1 MTTDLATFN
10 PFDPAAIQCPFPHYA
25 QMREEAPVTL
35 VESVGMYLVTNHE
48 LVMQVLRDPATY
60 SSLFGGASMPLPSDA
75 REKMMEVMADGYPR
89 VPTMLTADMPEH
101 TRYRRL
107 VSKAFTPK
115 VVAELE
121 PVIRSIT
128 TRLIDSW
135 IDSGRIEFV
144 EQFGVPLPVEVIA
157 HALNVPDSRL
167 ADFKRWS
174 DDSIAGIG
182 TDISLEQRLEAERGV
197 NEFQHYFAAELER
210 RRTEPQDDLLTA
222 LLNARIDDDDPEVTD
237 KRPLDVP
244 EMLSIIQQLLVAG
257 NETTTKLLTETMRLL
272 AENPDEWT
280 RLKQDPTRAPQI
292 VEEALRLSTPTQGMF
307 RISTKDHELGGVHIP
322 EGARIVIVFA
332 SANRDESLYPDP
344 DGFDPD
350 RDNLRDHLAF
360 GKGIH
365 FCLGAA
371 LSRLEGKV
379 ALEELSQPAREL
391 LAARDQRVPVLPEL
405 PAPRTDQTRRR
416 RRPGGCSLMA
426 GPLAGKIAVVTGSSR
441 GIGRGTAV
449 ALGEQGATVYVTGR
463 STGDGELTIDRTAA
477 LVDEAGGHGIAVQTD
492 HGDDAQIAALFE
504 RVRAEQG
511 KLDILVNNVYKI
523 PDPPAWGGGF
533 WDHPISIWD
542 DQVGIGLRAH
552 YVASLVRGA
561 AAVRGRPRRLHL
573 QHLVAGWPELPL
585 QLVVRR
591 RQGGPR
597 SARRRHGDRA
607 RTEGDR
613 RRHACIPARCRPSSS
628 SSGPASAT
636 RTSTVPR
643 RRSSSA
649 AAVAALATAP
659 DLMERS
665 GSIQWVE
672 DLGEEFG
679 LVDEHGRSP
688 AKYARRQ

>member
-25 QMREEAPVTL
+25 QMRDEAPVML
-35 VESVGMYLVTNHE
+35 IESVGMYLVTSHE

-75 REKMMEVMADGYPR
+75 REKMIEVMADGYPR

-115 VVAELE
+115 VIAELE

-182 TDISLEQRLEAERGV
+182 TNISLEQRLEAERGV
-197 NEFQHYFAAELER
+197 NEFQHYFAAELDR

-237 KRPLDVP
+237 KRELDVP

-280 RLKQDPTRAPQI
+280 RLKQDPSRAPQI

-322 EGARIVIVFA
+322 EGARMVIVFA
-332 SANRDESLYPDP
+332 SANRDESLYPEP
-344 DGFDPD
+344 DEFDPD

-379 ALEELSQPAREL
+379 ALEELSRRLESFS
-391 LAARDQRVPVLPEL
+391 LPETNEFQYFPSFL
-405 PAPRTDQTRRR
+405 LRGLTRLDVDVVPA
-416 RRPGGCSLMA
+416 
-426 GPLAGKIAVVTGSSR
+426 
-441 GIGRGTAV
+441 
-449 ALGEQGATVYVTGR
+449 
-463 STGDGELTIDRTAA
+463 
-477 LVDEAGGHGIAVQTD
+477 
-492 HGDDAQIAALFE
+492 
-504 RVRAEQG
+504 
-511 KLDILVNNVYKI
+511 
-523 PDPPAWGGGF
+523 
-533 WDHPISIWD
+533 
-542 DQVGIGLRAH
+542 
-552 YVASLVRGA
+552 GA
-561 AAVRGRPRRLHL
+561 A
-573 QHLVAGWPELPL
+573 
-585 QLVVRR
+585 
-591 RQGGPR
+591 
-597 SARRRHGDRA
+597 
-607 RTEGDR
+607 
-613 RRHACIPARCRPSSS
+613 
-628 SSGPASAT
+628 
-636 RTSTVPR
+636 
-643 RRSSSA
+643 
-649 AAVAALATAP
+649 
-659 DLMERS
+659 
-665 GSIQWVE
+665 
-672 DLGEEFG
+672 
-679 LVDEHGRSP
+679 
-688 AKYARRQ
+688 

>member
-1 MTTDLATFN
+1 MTTELATFN

-25 QMREEAPVTL
+25 QMRDEAPVML
-35 VESVGMYLVTNHE
+35 IESVGMYLVTSHE

-75 REKMMEVMADGYPR
+75 REKMIEVMADGYPR

-115 VVAELE
+115 VIAELE

-157 HALNVPDSRL
+157 HALNVPDSRM

-182 TDISLEQRLEAERGV
+182 TNISLEQRLEAERGV
-197 NEFQHYFAAELER
+197 NEFQHYFAAELDR

-222 LLNARIDDDDPEVTD
+222 LLNARVDDDDPEVTD
-237 KRPLDVP
+237 KRELDVP

-280 RLKQDPTRAPQI
+280 RLKQDPSRAPQI

-322 EGARIVIVFA
+322 EGARMVIVFA
-332 SANRDESLYPDP
+332 SANRDESLYPEP
-344 DGFDPD
+344 DDFDPD

-379 ALEELSQPAREL
+379 ALEELSRRLESFS
-391 LAARDQRVPVLPEL
+391 LPETNEFQYFPSFL
-405 PAPRTDQTRRR
+405 LRGLTRLDVDVVPA
-416 RRPGGCSLMA
+416 
-426 GPLAGKIAVVTGSSR
+426 
-441 GIGRGTAV
+441 
-449 ALGEQGATVYVTGR
+449 
-463 STGDGELTIDRTAA
+463 
-477 LVDEAGGHGIAVQTD
+477 
-492 HGDDAQIAALFE
+492 
-504 RVRAEQG
+504 
-511 KLDILVNNVYKI
+511 
-523 PDPPAWGGGF
+523 
-533 WDHPISIWD
+533 
-542 DQVGIGLRAH
+542 
-552 YVASLVRGA
+552 GA
-561 AAVRGRPRRLHL
+561 A
-573 QHLVAGWPELPL
+573 
-585 QLVVRR
+585 
-591 RQGGPR
+591 
-597 SARRRHGDRA
+597 
-607 RTEGDR
+607 
-613 RRHACIPARCRPSSS
+613 
-628 SSGPASAT
+628 
-636 RTSTVPR
+636 
-643 RRSSSA
+643 
-649 AAVAALATAP
+649 
-659 DLMERS
+659 
-665 GSIQWVE
+665 
-672 DLGEEFG
+672 
-679 LVDEHGRSP
+679 
-688 AKYARRQ
+688 